1 MFFTTLFLFICA
13 FIAFLLSAVCGGGAS
28 VILIPI
34 LGIVIPGVQIPAAL
48 SLGTASSS
56 LSRIAILWKNI
67 RWDLVKW
74 FIPPAIFTVWL
85 GALLLSYVNP
95 ILLELILGLF
105 LLSNIPYIFKK
116 QPSHKTHQPK
126 NNVSVIVIIGLATGF
141 VSGLTGAVGLIF
153 NRFYLTY
160 GLTKQEIVATRAA
173 NEVILHIIKLGLY
186 ASFGLLTTKAFT
198 YGGLIAIAGII
209 SSFMIKYLL
218 PLISEKI
225 FQKIGY
231 SAMVLSGIFLF
242 AGGLSKITSNNNLQV
257 GFSPISGG
265 LETSVQ
271 WKNNDF
277 KLEFEYDEGFEIEQK
292 IALSAIP
299 ANIHSRIV
307 PYIKNADTYLIEEVF
322 GFRKHYYE
330 VYLWKNGKLSKH
342 DIK

>member
-1 MFFTTLFLFICA
+1 MFFTTLFLFFCA

-28 VILIPI
+28 FILIPI

-48 SLGTASSS
+48 SLGTTSSS
-56 LSRIAILWKNI
+56 LSRIVILWKNI

-74 FIPPAIFTVWL
+74 FMPPAIFTVWL
-85 GALLLSYVNP
+85 GARLLSYVNP

-116 QPSHKTHQPK
+116 EPDHKTHQHK
-126 NNVSVIVIIGLATGF
+126 NHLSVVLIGLATGF

-186 ASFGLLTTKAFT
+186 ASFGLLTTKAFA
-198 YGGLIAIAGII
+198 YGSLIAIAGII
-209 SSFMIKYLL
+209 SSFGIKYLL

-231 SAMVLSGIFLF
+231 SAMVFSGVFLF

-292 IALSAIP
+292 IGLSELP
-299 ANIHSRIV
+299 VNIRSRV
-307 PYIKNADTYLIEEVF
+307 VSYIKNTDTYLIEEVF